1 MLISVRALA
10 CHDAEFQHL
19 VHDVKIL
26 SQRFQHRER
35 NVKIQHQELLLLKF
49 REHIS
54 IY

>member
-26 SQRFQHRER
+26 RHGFQHREH
-35 NVKIQHQELLLLKF
+35 NVKILHLELLLLKF